1 MQNTVRGLRP
11 ARRRSVVAAGCL
23 ALVALFTQAGTAQ
36 AAAQA
41 DPVEPGVPS
50 YLVATAFDRG
60 LTSGANGEY
69 GDQARFTDR
78 AGQYGQPLTFEKK
91 TGSGPYDNGYVIR
104 MNRPGNENTLCHY
117 YGRIVLTSDAN
128 CRRNPWVVET
138 KGDAFL
144 LKTRWDGE
152 YLYLAASGSIDR
164 DKQLYAK
171 SRYVNDGRQFAEFKA
186 VKAR

>member
-1 MQNTVRGLRP
+1 M
-11 ARRRSVVAAGCL
+11 
-23 ALVALFTQAGTAQ
+23 ALFAPAGTAR
-36 AAAQA
+36 AAA
-41 DPVEPGVPS
+41 DPVEAGVPT

-60 LTSGANGEY
+60 LTSGAAGTY

-78 AGQYGQPLTFEKK
+78 AGQYGQSLTFEKT

-128 CRRNPWVVET
+128 CRRNPWVVEV

-152 YLYLAASGSIDR
+152 YLYLAAAGSVDA

-171 SRYVNDGRQFAEFKA
+171 SRYVDDGRRFAEFKA
-186 VKAR
+186 VRAR

>member
-1 MQNTVRGLRP
+1 MENAVRGLR
-11 ARRRSVVAAGCL
+11 AGRRRSVVAGCL
-23 ALVALFTQAGTAQ
+23 ALAALFAPAS
-36 AAAQA
+36 AARAVGSA
-41 DPVEPGVPS
+41 DPVEPGVPT

-60 LTSGANGEY
+60 LTSGAKGEY

-78 AGQYGQPLTFEKK
+78 AGQYGQALTFEKK

-117 YGRIVLTSDAN
+117 YGRIVLTSDEN

-144 LKTRWDGE
+144 LKTRWDGD
-152 YLYLAASGSIDR
+152 YLYLAASASIDG

-171 SRYVNDGRQFAEFKA
+171 SRYVDDGRRFAEFKA
-186 VKAR
+186 VRAR